1 MIFSVRVFALILAG
15 GEGKRFR
22 DSLPK
27 QFVEILGKTV
37 LERSI
42 IPFEESDFVDE
53 IFVVVNPAYL
63 GFGKKILGEKK
74 CFRKIRNIVEGGETR
89 QQSVRKGLSCI
100 EGKEGLVL
108 IHDAVRP
115 FISREKIEAVIKE
128 LERYNA
134 VSLAFPVKETIG
146 VVSGEMLLTDIP
158 ERNKLFSLQTPQ
170 GFKLSLIRE
179 AHMLA
184 LKEGF
189 NKATDDCSL
198 IKRYFPKEP
207 VRLVLGDERNIK
219 ITYPIDLKIAEVILR
234 FGGGGLEK

>member
-42 IPFEESDFVDE
+42 IPFEETGFVDE
-53 IFVVVNPAYL
+53 IFVVVNPSYL
-63 GFGKKILGEKK
+63 SLGKKILGGKN
-74 CFRKIRNIVEGGETR
+74 FRKIRSIVEGGKTR
-89 QQSVRKGLSCI
+89 QESVRRGLSCM
-100 EGKEGLVL
+100 EGKEGVVL

-115 FISREKIEAVIKE
+115 FISPEKIEAVIRE
-128 LERYNA
+128 LDRYNA

-158 ERNKLFSLQTPQ
+158 ERSKLFSLQTPQ

-179 AHMLA
+179 AHIRA

-198 IKRYFPKEP
+198 IRKYFPKEP
-207 VRLVLGDERNIK
+207 VRLILGDERNIK

-234 FGGGGLEK
+234 FKEGGLEK

>member
-1 MIFSVRVFALILAG
+1 MRVFALILAG

-42 IPFEESDFVDE
+42 IPFEETGFVDE
-53 IFVVVNPAYL
+53 IFVVVNPSYL
-63 GFGKKILGEKK
+63 SLGKKILGGKN
-74 CFRKIRNIVEGGETR
+74 FRKIRSIVEGGKTR
-89 QQSVRKGLSCI
+89 QESVRRGLSCM
-100 EGKEGLVL
+100 EGKEGVVL

-115 FISREKIEAVIKE
+115 FISPEKIEAVIRE
-128 LERYNA
+128 LDRYNA

-158 ERNKLFSLQTPQ
+158 ERSKLFSLQTPQ

-179 AHMLA
+179 AHIRA

-198 IKRYFPKEP
+198 IRKYFPKEP
-207 VRLVLGDERNIK
+207 VRLILGDERNIK

-234 FGGGGLEK
+234 FKEGGLEK

>member
-42 IPFEESDFVDE
+42 IPFEETGFVDE
-53 IFVVVNPAYL
+53 IFVVVNPSYL
-63 GFGKKILGEKK
+63 SLGKKILGGKN
-74 CFRKIRNIVEGGETR
+74 FRKIRSIVEGGKTR
-89 QQSVRKGLSCI
+89 QESVRRGLSCM
-100 EGKEGLVL
+100 EGKEGVVL

-115 FISREKIEAVIKE
+115 FISPEKIEAVIRE
-128 LERYNA
+128 LDRYNA

-158 ERNKLFSLQTPQ
+158 ERSKLFSLQTPQ

-179 AHMLA
+179 AHIRA

-198 IKRYFPKEP
+198 IRKYFPKEP
-207 VRLVLGDERNIK
+207 VRLILGDERNIK

-234 FGGGGLEK
+234 FEEGGLEK

>member
-1 MIFSVRVFALILAG
+1 MRVFALILAG

-42 IPFEESDFVDE
+42 IPFEETGFVDE
-53 IFVVVNPAYL
+53 IFVVVNPSYL
-63 GFGKKILGEKK
+63 SLGKKILGGKN
-74 CFRKIRNIVEGGETR
+74 FRKIRSIVEGGKTR
-89 QQSVRKGLSCI
+89 QESVRRGLSCM
-100 EGKEGLVL
+100 EGKEGVVL

-115 FISREKIEAVIKE
+115 FISPEKIEAVIRE
-128 LERYNA
+128 LDRYNA

-158 ERNKLFSLQTPQ
+158 ERSKLFSLQTPQ

-179 AHMLA
+179 AHIRA

-198 IKRYFPKEP
+198 IRKYFPKEP
-207 VRLVLGDERNIK
+207 VRLILGDERNIK

-234 FGGGGLEK
+234 FEEGGLEK